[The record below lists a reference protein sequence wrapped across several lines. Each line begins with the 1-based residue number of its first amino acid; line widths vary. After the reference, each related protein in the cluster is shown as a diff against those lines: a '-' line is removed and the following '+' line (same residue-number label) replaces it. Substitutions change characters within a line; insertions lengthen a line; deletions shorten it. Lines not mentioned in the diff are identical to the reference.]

1 MWRRLI
7 IAVIAV
13 GLLALF
19 FARDASRRRELQQ
32 LADFYRAQSDSLTEQ
47 LAEVSSRNDSLR
59 IAVDD
64 AAVAYSRDST
74 RWSIADRAAQHQ
86 AQESGEAF
94 TRLVDQARGINDPA
108 VAIMLD
114 SIQAQH
120 ETVVAAYEE
129 RIAIKDAEIG
139 SLRVQVG
146 ELRAFAS
153 SLEDEIVVQR
163 DLVESWQTQAE
174 TWQSIANPP
183 LLDRLRNAI
192 PSASIGAGLLVV
204 GLIALK

>member
-7 IAVIAV
+7 PAVVAV

-19 FARDASRRRELQQ
+19 FARDASRRKELQQ
-32 LADFYRAQSDSLTEQ
+32 LAEFYRAQGDSLTAQ

-74 RWSIADRAAQHQ
+74 RWSISDRGAQHQ

-94 TRLVDQARGINDPA
+94 TRLVDQARGTNDQA

-163 DLVESWQTQAE
+163 ELVESWQTQAQ
-174 TWQSIANPP
+174 TWQRIANPP

-204 GLIALK
+204 GLIALN